1 MRRGIV
7 VGIAGVL
14 LAALSAAPAWACAGL
29 VGANGAVNLVRTSTL
44 AAYRN
49 GVEHY
54 VTSFEFAGGGAK
66 FGSIVPLPGVPTR
79 VIKGGDWTLQRLAQ
93 ETQPQRR
100 FFALEATSANAAAP
114 SAKVIMEK
122 RIDALQITILTGGGF
137 AVGRWAEKEGFNLSP
152 DAPEVLDFY
161 AHRSP
166 VFMAARYDPSE
177 AAERGFGIGDG
188 TPVHL
193 VIPTPNPWVPLRILG
208 LGKQA
213 SEVIEADVYL
223 LTPNRPSL
231 LPTPSRDSG
240 LLLEASRPATT
251 DLLRDLRSDRGMKW
265 LPEEDM
271 WLSYLR
277 VNSTAGKLTHDLA
290 IDASGFGNPSPVAAG
305 LRLPDIGELVPDS
318 GTQPWAWMVAALV
331 AVGGLALA
339 NRTVSARR

>member
-7 VGIAGVL
+7 VGIAGAL
-14 LAALSAAPAWACAGL
+14 LTVLSAAPAWACAGL

-93 ETQPQRR
+93 ETQPQPKVV
-100 FFALEATSANAAAP
+100 ALRAAFNAEAAG
-114 SAKVIMEK
+114 VDIVMEK

-161 AHRSP
+161 ARRSP
-166 VFMAARYDPSE
+166 VFMAARYDPNE

-213 SEVIEADVYL
+213 AEVVEADVYL

-240 LLLEASRPATT
+240 LLLETSRPATT

-277 VNSTAGKLTHDLA
+277 VNSTAGRLTHDLA
-290 IDASGFGNPSPVAAG
+290 IDTSGFGTPSPVAAG
-305 LRLPDIGELVPDS
+305 LRLPDIDELIPQT
-318 GTQPWAWMVAALV
+318 GTQPWAWVVATLV
-331 AVGGLALA
+331 ALGGLALA
-339 NRTVSARR
+339 NRMVSVRR